1 MHPTPM
7 ANSSQ
12 SSFNGD
18 DFSNNL
24 FTDLGPLLAL
34 FGAEV
39 TTQFL
44 SQSLTWADGI
54 LFAIGPLGV
63 ITAMVGAIRVGG
75 PYGLRSFIGHAREPR
90 AEIEREL
97 MSSTSK
103 EVCELWNGE
112 SLVRVTGEPKIA
124 ELLVVFDEDCKR
136 PPKSQ
141 DWGIYLKE
149 ECEFVKVKGQDAQAA
164 ASSKVSSTDEKANG
178 EPYSPDTSIK
188 KNQSDEKRRDNLPY
202 SKQPEPNSLTAP
214 NISLNHPPSRNSA
227 EVILFSAVAVVLQTV
242 VLLLDAFITYRWKLL
257 KEGEPVTRSAFPLVL
272 AGTVGLTA
280 GMFVCSAVVEKS
292 AKVVWYN
299 LQNSQPTKLLW
310 LQKKSVVSDQN
321 FESYAIFAAEGR
333 RSIVSST
340 RQRYFQPD
348 TEELDDAVLEDF
360 TLQMFSIN
368 LVTTGG
374 VLLSLVSYVVQFVGF
389 RQMHWLATIFQL
401 ILSVMMTAIRSWVRR
416 DLSRKPFNQKLPEG
430 YELDWL
436 ATRDR
441 LYEPSDT
448 TDHTSK
454 TAIPSS
460 SLAKA
465 MRSTQRVPH
474 ALSKFLHERVL
485 WTRRRPRPW
494 YGTDADR
501 FEWFIVDSCISDMMS
516 GTTDQDTTSP
526 GASSADHKA
535 VSAMIKGIT
544 QPNTAEAVLGVRQRL
559 GHLIGWKSPVEEV
572 ASSLVYAIEAVMN
585 HVSDEALFTLSVPTR
600 TKFGWGIRVGEA
612 KETVY
617 LEVLNENG
625 SWRAKAS
632 EIEAALSLWVYE
644 LSLAERALHQVAGGI
659 HVKNIWRLGPK
670 SSHLERDC
678 AWWVFRGSRL
688 QSGPQPRCFPGR
700 PGWPEIIE
708 IENQDATVL
717 REFGWGTAVKY
728 DPGNENDIESLS
740 VLRDSDI
747 SVYRM
752 CAWHLLAVF
761 MCWVSEAI
769 SEVKGS
775 TSFNLR
781 GSQWDMLPGWL
792 HDSVN
797 LVNSSLQSLA
807 EEVEASKL
815 CNLEEAY
822 MIIVPPLSMGG
833 KLPKPTAVIDS
844 ALQVARSFEKQQNWK
859 AAVEVYVDLLQTC
872 RSFGT
877 TGEILAK
884 ASAVSAEFFTL
895 LARAEETYEI
905 RADEDTIGEIKRFRN
920 SIEIEIKRGD
930 RILLRSLAALYRV
943 QRDTREVQT
952 LSIAPSSG
960 PKKQS
965 DARRIPQEPLQ
976 GQFWAW
982 TELFHDVAHNDLEK
996 LHQHLKEA
1004 NDLSLNVEHRDIL
1017 GWSALHYAAQQTTE
1031 NPEDEGNCLRALL
1044 GRSLD
1049 PNCQNVLG
1057 QTPLHCAAKAE
1068 IKGSIDILVQY
1079 GASMDAKSVDGKT
1092 ALHIAV
1098 RSRDKNLVS
1107 ILCEKGADI
1116 EARDNFEQTP
1126 LHVAALAGSVDA
1138 VLLLL
1143 DWQAKPRVREGSGL
1157 TPLHAICG
1165 QRRTTRK
1172 VGEVVNRL
1180 LEAGAALDATDR
1192 EGRSPLHFAA
1202 RSGCIEALEALLP
1215 ETRQPGRRANLL
1227 ASDAS
1232 GMIPFHVAAKYC
1244 TLHAAKKILI
1254 SASPDIPLMIE
1265 ARDRSGK
1272 TPLHHTVNGAPV
1284 KILDRL
1290 EFVKFLLERRVDVNA
1305 RDEDGMTPLHCCQDR
1320 EVVKVLLKNGALIHA
1335 RDDLGRIPLHC
1346 TLDPEVI
1353 QELLEAHGKGK
1364 YRDMSGLEDSERM
1377 TPLHRATMS
1386 ASVAAVKIHV
1396 QDGAP
1401 VNVRDQKG
1409 KTPLHLAI
1417 QGDDNR
1423 DVVLLLL
1430 ENAAPEAEDEEG
1442 RTVLELAVELKKRDA
1457 VVDLLNWGVQ
1467 VRPKALHIAARS
1479 GDVEIMKL
1487 LLKRNPTHMDQEN
1500 DSGMTPLHL
1509 AVEYGNMAV
1518 ADLLVERGADLSKK
1532 NMKGQTPVELI
1543 RTPQTRESYQ
1553 KKWSVV

>member
-1 MHPTPM
+1 M

-44 SQSLTWADGI
+44 SQSLTWADSI

-63 ITAMVGAIRVGG
+63 ITAMVSAIRVGG
-75 PYGLRSFIGHAREPR
+75 PYGLRSFIGRAREPR
-90 AEIEREL
+90 AEVERVL

-112 SLVRVTGEPKIA
+112 SLVRVTGEPKVA
-124 ELLVVFDEDCKR
+124 ELLVVFGEDCKR

-141 DWGIYLKE
+141 GWGIYLKE
-149 ECEFVKVKGQDAQAA
+149 ECELVKVKGQDAQAA
-164 ASSKVSSTDEKANG
+164 ASSKASSTDEKGNG
-178 EPYSPDTSIK
+178 EACSPDTSIK
-188 KNQSDEKRRDNLPY
+188 ENQDEEKRRNNLPY
-202 SKQPEPNSLTAP
+202 SKQPELNSLTAP
-214 NISLNHPPSRNSA
+214 NISLNHSPSRNSA
-227 EVILFSAVAVVLQTV
+227 EVILFSAVAIVLQAV

-292 AKVVWYN
+292 AKIVWYS
-299 LQNSQPTKLLW
+299 LQSPQPVKLLW

-321 FESYAIFAAEGR
+321 FESYAIFAEEGR
-333 RSIVSST
+333 RAIVSST
-340 RQRYFQPD
+340 RQAYFQPD
-348 TEELDDAVLEDF
+348 REELDNAVLEDF

-401 ILSVMMTAIRSWVRR
+401 ILSVTMTAIRSWVRR
-416 DLSRKPFNQKLPEG
+416 DLSRQPFNQKLPEG

-436 ATRDR
+436 ATRHR
-441 LYEPSDT
+441 LYEPSDR
-448 TDHTSK
+448 TDYTSK
-454 TAIPSS
+454 TAISLS
-460 SLAKA
+460 SLGNA
-465 MRSTQRVPH
+465 MRSTQRAPY
-474 ALSKFLHERVL
+474 ALSMFLHERVL
-485 WTRRRPRPW
+485 WTRRKPRAW

-516 GTTDQDTTSP
+516 GTTGQDTTDPS
-526 GASSADHKA
+526 ASSADHKA
-535 VSAMIKGIT
+535 GSAMVKEIT

-572 ASSLVYAIEAVMN
+572 ASSLVCAIEAMMN
-585 HVSDEALFTLSVPTR
+585 HVSNEALFTLSVQTR
-600 TKFGWGIRVGEA
+600 TNFVWGIQVGEA

-617 LEVLNENG
+617 LQVLNENG
-625 SWRAKAS
+625 LWRANAS
-632 EIEAALSLWVYE
+632 QIEATLSLWTYE
-644 LSLAERALHQVAGGI
+644 LSLAERALHQAPGSY
-659 HVKNIWRLGPK
+659 HVMNIWRLGPK

-678 AWWVFRGSRL
+678 AWWVFRGSKL
-688 QSGPQPRCFPGR
+688 QSGPQPSCFLGR
-700 PGWPEIIE
+700 PGWPEVVE
-708 IENQDATVL
+708 IGNQDATIL
-717 REFGWGTAVKY
+717 REFGLGTAVKY
-728 DPGNENDIESLS
+728 GQDNGNDGGSLS
-740 VLRDSDI
+740 VLRNSDI
-747 SVYRM
+747 SVLKM
-752 CAWHLLAVF
+752 CAWHLLTVF

-769 SEVKGS
+769 AEVKGS

-781 GSQWDMLPGWL
+781 CSQWDILPGWL

-807 EEVEASKL
+807 AEVEASRL

-822 MIIVPPLSMGG
+822 MIIVPPLSMAG
-833 KLPKPTAVIDS
+833 KLPRPMAVIGS

-859 AAVEVYVDLLQTC
+859 AAADVYVDLLQTC
-872 RSFGT
+872 RSFGASS
-877 TGEILAK
+877 EMLAK

-895 LARAEETYEI
+895 LAHAEETYEI
-905 RADEDTIGEIKRFRN
+905 RADEDAIGEIKRFRN
-920 SIEIEIKRGD
+920 SMETEIKRGD
-930 RILLRSLAALYRV
+930 RNLLRSLAALYRF
-943 QRDTREVQT
+943 QRDAREVQT
-952 LSIAPSSG
+952 LSKAPSSS
-960 PKKQS
+960 PMKQS
-965 DARRIPQEPLQ
+965 DARRIRQESLQ
-976 GQFWAW
+976 AQFWVW
-982 TELFHDVAHNDLEK
+982 TELFHDVAGNNLEK

-1004 NDLSLNVEHRDIL
+1004 SDLSLNAEHRDIL
-1017 GWSALHYAAQQTTE
+1017 GWSALHYAAQQITE

-1044 GRSLD
+1044 RRSLD

-1057 QTPLHCAAKAE
+1057 QTPLHCAARAE
-1068 IKGSIDILVQY
+1068 IKSSIDILVQY

-1172 VGEVVNRL
+1172 VGEVVNRF

-1202 RSGCIEALEALLP
+1202 RSGCVEALEALLP
-1215 ETRQPGRRANLL
+1215 ETGRRANLL

-1244 TLHAAKKILI
+1244 TLHAAKKVLA
-1254 SASPDIPLMIE
+1254 SASTDMPLMIE
-1265 ARDRSGK
+1265 ARDQTGK
-1272 TPLHHTVNGAPV
+1272 TPLHHTVNGAHV
-1284 KILDRL
+1284 KISDRL

-1305 RDEDGMTPLHCCQDR
+1305 RDEDGMTPLHCCKDR
-1320 EVVKVLLKNGALIHA
+1320 EVVKVLLKNRANIHA
-1335 RDDLGRIPLHC
+1335 RDSLGRKPLHC
-1346 TLDPEVI
+1346 ALDPEVI
-1353 QELLEAHGKGK
+1353 QELLEAHGKDK
-1364 YRDMSGLEDSERM
+1364 YRDMRELEDKEGM

-1386 ASVAAVKIHV
+1386 ASVAAIKIHL

-1401 VNVRDQKG
+1401 VNVGDQNG

-1423 DVVLLLL
+1423 DVFKLLLQ
-1430 ENAAPEAEDEEG
+1430 NAAPEAEDDGG

-1457 VVDLLNWGVQ
+1457 VVDLLNWEVQ
-1467 VRPKALHIAARS
+1467 VRPKALHMAARS
-1479 GDVEIMKL
+1479 GDAEIMKL
-1487 LLKRNPTHMDQEN
+1487 LLENKSIHMNEEN

-1509 AVEYGNMAV
+1509 AVEHGNMAV

-1543 RTPQTRESYQ
+1543 RTPQTRESYR
-1553 KKWSVV
+1553 KKWFVR

>member
-1 MHPTPM
+1 M

-12 SSFNGD
+12 SSFDGD

-44 SQSLTWADGI
+44 SQSLTWADSI

-90 AEIEREL
+90 AEVEREL

-164 ASSKVSSTDEKANG
+164 ASSKASSTDGKANG

-188 KNQSDEKRRDNLPY
+188 KDQDEEKRRGNLPY
-202 SKQPEPNSLTAP
+202 SKQPELNSLTAP
-214 NISLNHPPSRNSA
+214 NVSLNHPPSRNSA
-227 EVILFSAVAVVLQTV
+227 EVIFFSAVAIVLQAV

-257 KEGEPVTRSAFPLVL
+257 KEGEPVTKSAFPLVL

-292 AKVVWYN
+292 AKIVWYN
-299 LQNSQPTKLLW
+299 LQSPQPVKLLW

-340 RQRYFQPD
+340 RQAYFQPD
-348 TEELDDAVLEDF
+348 REELDHAVLEDF

-389 RQMHWLATIFQL
+389 RQMHWLATILQL
-401 ILSVMMTAIRSWVRR
+401 ILSVTMTAIRSWVRR
-416 DLSRKPFNQKLPEG
+416 DLSKQPFNQKLPEG

-436 ATRDR
+436 ATRGR
-441 LYEPSDT
+441 LYEPSDRTDQT
-448 TDHTSK
+448 TK
-454 TAIPSS
+454 PAIPLS
-460 SLAKA
+460 SLYKA
-465 MRSTQRVPH
+465 MRSTQRVPY
-474 ALSKFLHERVL
+474 ALSKFLRERVL
-485 WTRRRPRPW
+485 WTRKRPRAW

-501 FEWFIVDSCISDMMS
+501 FEWFIVDSCISDMRS
-516 GTTDQDTTSP
+516 GTTDQDTTGPS
-526 GASSADHKA
+526 ASSADHKA
-535 VSAMIKGIT
+535 VNVMVEKMT
-544 QPNTAEAVLGVRQRL
+544 PPNTAEAVLGVRQRL

-572 ASSLVYAIEAVMN
+572 ASSLTCAIEAVMN
-585 HVSDEALFTLSVPTR
+585 HVSNEALFTLSVQTR
-600 TKFGWGIRVGEA
+600 TNFVCGIQVGEA

-617 LEVLNENG
+617 LQVSNENG
-625 SWRAKAS
+625 LWRANAS
-632 EIEAALSLWVYE
+632 QIEAALSLWVYE
-644 LSLAERALHQVAGGI
+644 LSLAERALHQAPGSFRVM
-659 HVKNIWRLGPK
+659 NIWRLGPK

-678 AWWVFRGSRL
+678 AWWVFRGSKL
-688 QSGPQPRCFPGR
+688 QSGPHPRCFPGK

-708 IENQDATVL
+708 IENQDAAIL
-717 REFGWGTAVKY
+717 REFGLGTTVKY
-728 DPGNENDIESLS
+728 GQGNGNEVESLS

-747 SVYRM
+747 SVHRM
-752 CAWHLLAVF
+752 CAWHLLTVF

-769 SEVKGS
+769 VEVRGS

-781 GSQWDMLPGWL
+781 CSQWDILPGWL

-822 MIIVPPLSMGG
+822 MIIAPPLSMAG
-833 KLPKPTAVIDS
+833 KLPRPIAVIDS

-859 AAVEVYVDLLQTC
+859 AAAEVYVDLLQTC

-877 TGEILAK
+877 ASEMLAK

-895 LARAEETYEI
+895 LAHAEETYEI
-905 RADEDTIGEIKRFRN
+905 RADEDAIGEIKRFRN
-920 SIEIEIKRGD
+920 SMETEIKHGD
-930 RILLRSLAALYRV
+930 RNLLRSLAALYRF
-943 QRDTREVQT
+943 QRDAREVQT
-952 LSIAPSSG
+952 LNKAPSSS

-965 DARRIPQEPLQ
+965 DAGGIRQGSLQ
-976 GQFWAW
+976 DQFWAW
-982 TELFHDVAHNDLEK
+982 TELFHDVAGNDLEK

-1004 NDLSLNVEHRDIL
+1004 SDLSLNAEHRDIL
-1017 GWSALHYAAQQTTE
+1017 GWSALHYAAQQITE

-1044 GRSLD
+1044 RRSLD

-1068 IKGSIDILVQY
+1068 IKSSIDILVQY
-1079 GASMDAKSVDGKT
+1079 GASMDAKSVDGET

-1172 VGEVVNRL
+1172 VREVVDRF

-1192 EGRSPLHFAA
+1192 EGRRPLHFAA
-1202 RSGCIEALEALLP
+1202 RSGCVEALEALLSG
-1215 ETRQPGRRANLL
+1215 TRQPSRRANLL

-1244 TLHAAKKILI
+1244 TLHAAKKILV
-1254 SASPDIPLMIE
+1254 SASTDIPLMIE
-1265 ARDRSGK
+1265 ARDLAGK
-1272 TPLHHTVNGAPV
+1272 TPLHHTVNGARV
-1284 KILDRL
+1284 KISDRL
-1290 EFVKFLLERRVDVNA
+1290 EFVKFLLESGVDVNA
-1305 RDEDGMTPLHCCQDR
+1305 RDEDGMTPLHCCKDR
-1320 EVVKVLLKNGALIHA
+1320 EVVKVLLKYRANIHA
-1335 RDDLGRIPLHC
+1335 RDNLGRKPLHC
-1346 TLDPEVI
+1346 ALDPEVI
-1353 QELLEAHGKGK
+1353 QELLEAHGKDK
-1364 YRDMSGLEDSERM
+1364 YRDMRGLEDKEEM

-1386 ASVAAVKIHV
+1386 ASVAAIKIHL

-1401 VNVRDQKG
+1401 VNARDQNG

-1417 QGDDNR
+1417 QGNDNR
-1423 DVVLLLL
+1423 DVFQLLL
-1430 ENAAPEAEDEEG
+1430 ENAAPEAEDNDG
-1442 RTVLELAVELKKRDA
+1442 RTVLELAVELKRRDA

-1467 VRPKALHIAARS
+1467 VRPKVLHIAARS
-1479 GDVEIMKL
+1479 GDAEIMKL
-1487 LLKRNPTHMDQEN
+1487 LLKSKSTHMNEEN
-1500 DSGMTPLHL
+1500 DSGMTPLHM

-1543 RTPQTRESYQ
+1543 RTPQTRESYR
-1553 KKWSVV
+1553 KKWSAR